1 MEIEKPVH
9 LTDFD
14 FLTVNVIKITKQRC
28 GKKGIVNELP
38 SIFDFACGKVEA
50 VYVSINSR
58 FVFPET
64 LILEMN
70 YPEMHKGNCERIKI
84 YVKECNEPS

>member
-1 MEIEKPVH
+1 MQHVMEIEKPVQ

-38 SIFDFACGKVEA
+38 SIFDFACG
-50 VYVSINSR
+50 NSKL
-58 FVFPET
+58 FMYQ
-64 LILEMN
+64 LIQDLSFRK
-70 YPEMHKGNCERIKI
+70 H
-84 YVKECNEPS
+84 